1 MRETRWKARAPG
13 WLNTAMMIRTALPA
27 ERETVG
33 ELRVLA
39 YNAQGLLDAS
49 PSYAD
54 TLRDLGWQ
62 GRDEVLVAV
71 ADERV
76 VGTVVFV
83 PWGPHCEVARG
94 PDEAEVRAFAV
105 DPSAQRRGVGAAL
118 VRAVV
123 EQAEGEGV
131 SRLVLCTRTVMTGAQ
146 RLYEAHGFVRL
157 PERDWEPVPGVDLL
171 AYGLVLKDRPAL
183 LEPAS

>member
-1 MRETRWKARAPG
+1 MK
-13 WLNTAMMIRTALPA
+13 IRTALPG

-33 ELRVLA
+33 ELRVRA
-39 YNAQGLLDAS
+39 YNSQGLLDAS

-54 TLRDLGWQ
+54 TLRELGWQ

-71 ADERV
+71 LGDRV
-76 VGTVVFV
+76 VGTLVFV
-83 PWGPHCEVARG
+83 PWEPHCEVAQG

-105 DPSAQRRGVGAAL
+105 DPSVQRRGVGAAL

-123 EQAEGEGV
+123 ERAKEEGV
-131 SRLVLCTRTVMTGAQ
+131 TRLVLCTQTVMAGAQ

-157 PERDWEPVPGVDLL
+157 PERDRVPVPGVDLI
-171 AYGLVLKDRPAL
+171 AYELVLKD
-183 LEPAS
+183 